1 MPTLTPMS
9 SPSSGDTTAH
19 DGRATT
25 LSGERGAG
33 KAPREVAASLAA
45 ARRRVAAAA
54 EHAGRSPGDVTL
66 VVVTKSFGADAVR
79 VLLDAGQVDIGESRA
94 QELNAKRG
102 ETAGARWHFVG
113 RLQRNKVR
121 DVVGATTLIH
131 SVDRAE
137 LATEIGDRASRQ
149 GLVQRVLVQ
158 VNAGGDPAK
167 AGCAPDEAAA
177 LVRRIRATPGIAC
190 TGLMTI
196 PPAGVDAGPVFARL
210 RALRDDLGR
219 RYPEVQSL
227 SMGMSGDVEEAVAE
241 GATIVRLG
249 RAVLG
254 ARPDDAGH
262 DGGRTARTEESER

>member
-19 DGRATT
+19 DRVTA
-25 LSGERGAG
+25 LSGERAAG
-33 KAPREVAASLAA
+33 KTPRDVAAGLTA
-45 ARRRVAAAA
+45 ARQRLAAAA
-54 EHAGRSPGDVTL
+54 ERAGRSPHEVTL
-66 VVVTKSFGADAVR
+66 VVVTKAFGADVVR
-79 VLLDAGQVDIGESRA
+79 ALLDAGQVDIGESRA

-121 DVVGATTLIH
+121 DVVGTAALIH

-137 LATEIGDRASRQ
+137 LADEIADRASRQ
-149 GLVQRVLVQ
+149 GLIQRVLVQ
-158 VNAGGDPAK
+158 VNAAEDPAK
-167 AGCAPDEAAA
+167 AGCPPDEAPA

-210 RALRDDLGR
+210 RGLRDDLGR

-249 RAVLG
+249 QAVLG
-254 ARPDDAGH
+254 ARPDNAGH